1 MQKLS
6 SLFFIGI
13 MLVAALLQGC
23 NNGPLTLKFNPKPGA
38 KYKYI
43 FSAKQTIEPEGL
55 GTSVTINQDLTMEYT
70 YLILPD
76 SANYKRVKV
85 TYDRIAIKSGNSM
98 MSMEYDSNDST
109 KQKDSVFSNMSQ
121 FLNKSFTLTLN
132 GDGEVIKSENLQ
144 AITNTTDSTLASAG
158 AQGFDPQV
166 SDSSMRTMMLQTLN
180 VYPGKPVKK
189 GDLWKHTYNTSMG
202 FMNMTFDNTY
212 KLASVSDGIAH
223 IEINSNIGANKSKG
237 EQMEIRGL
245 QTGDLDMDVNTGM
258 VLGSKCNQEI
268 KGSMQAFGKEI
279 PLNVTSETHITA
291 KEY

>member
-13 MLVAALLQGC
+13 MLIAALLQGC
-23 NNGPLTLKFNPKPGA
+23 NNGPATLKFNPGPGA

-43 FSAKQTIEPEGL
+43 FTTHQVIEPEGL
-55 GTSVTINQDLTMEYT
+55 GASVTINQDLTMEYS

-109 KQKDSVFSNMSQ
+109 KQKDSVFRNMSQ
-121 FLNKSFTLTLN
+121 FLNRSFTLTLN
-132 GDGEVIKSENLQ
+132 GNGEIVRSENLQ
-144 AITNTTDSTLASAG
+144 AITSAADSTMAAAG

-180 VYPGKPVKK
+180 VYPSRPVKK
-189 GDLWKHTYNTSMG
+189 GDSWKHTYNTSMG

-212 KLASVSDGIAH
+212 KLVSISDNIAH

-237 EQMEIRGL
+237 GQMEIRGL
-245 QTGDLDMDVNTGM
+245 QTGDLDMDVTTGM

-268 KGSMQAFGKEI
+268 KGSMQAFGKVI
-279 PLNVTSETHITA
+279 PLNVTSETHITE